1 MHHADG
7 PVSSTER
14 LQRFAAL
21 IAIAAASGTAAWLS
35 IMLTRGDGRVAAVW
49 LPNAILLAFVLRR
62 PPRDLLPALALAFLT
77 NVFANIMAGDGPRF
91 ALPLAAANSL
101 EVLAATLL
109 IRRYCAKQPDLSE
122 LRQLIAFMPIAG
134 VIAPALSSIVAGFA
148 LAQNGDAFDFSVA
161 LLWLVTDGL
170 GLLIATPSLLIA
182 ADHWRRPFKTDDR
195 RWDWIALSLFGTA
208 ITVAVFAQSSYPFLF
223 VVCPVVL
230 AFAFRLGERGTV
242 FAIAMIA
249 VVATTA
255 TVFERGPIHL
265 VQNGLTAQL
274 LVLQAFLATAFLMG
288 LPVAATLSSRE
299 ADRRTLRRERSLSR
313 SMLENMR
320 EVVFRTD
327 AQGRW
332 IFLNPAWEKITG
344 YSVAESLGWS
354 TVKLLHPD
362 DRKAA
367 TELYP
372 RIVSGE
378 LSETTLRQRFTAKNG
393 DVRHIEVS
401 IRALSGRDRVF
412 CGTIGNIRDVT
423 EETRSLAALAEREAQ
438 FAFLANHATDAIFR
452 LDLSGRCL
460 YASPSA
466 SDVLGVAASNLVGAN
481 MLTRFHPDDQARV
494 IDSYAR
500 LSSGCEDRMVV
511 TYRSGQPGEHDNW
524 IWLEANCALVR
535 DDHGQPN
542 QVIASI
548 RDITVRKTLELA
560 LERAKS
566 HAEAAAAA
574 KATFLANMS
583 HEIRT
588 PMNGVIGFT
597 DLLLA
602 SDLPIEQ
609 RRHAELIA
617 DSGRAMMRLLND
629 ILDLSKIDSGQL
641 AIAAE
646 PVALRETIGNAIEM
660 MAPVAQ
666 TKGIALRLDVAD
678 DMPATISG
686 DGLRLRQ
693 VLLNM
698 VNNAVKFTDS
708 GSVIVECRLVAGEKR
723 AIRFSVIDSGVGIP
737 ADRLA
742 AIREPFQQ
750 ADESTAR
757 RFGGTGLGLA
767 ISERLIALMGGTLD
781 IESTLGKGSCFRF
794 TLPLRLVDST
804 DRSTTE
810 QPPVAALAK
819 ASRILVAEDN
829 DINQA
834 LVRAMLER
842 RGHIVEIVGDGAEA
856 VARLTGKQAD
866 GAPRIDL
873 VLMDMQMPGIDGVS
887 ATQLI
892 RERGIDA
899 TRLPIVAM
907 TANAFAEDVRRCLDA
922 GMQGHLA
929 KPMTID
935 ALDAALAVQLGAEDT
950 AQPVE
955 VSPIPQALVDR
966 YRARRDAAL
975 EEIRAILA
983 SGPVPEEAIPAL
995 ISTLHKLAGMA
1006 GMFGEEA
1013 LGAAASRLEYGLGDW
1028 NADAR
1033 IAELK
1038 DFVRT
1043 HEHVVDVD

>member
-1 MHHADG
+1 MDRAAA
-7 PVSSTER
+7 PVSASTGLR
-14 LQRFAAL
+14 RIAAL
-21 IAIAAASGTAAWLS
+21 LAIAVASGAAAWLS
-35 IMLTRGDGRVAAVW
+35 ITLTRGDGRVAAVW

-62 PPRDLLPALALAFLT
+62 PTRDTLPALGAAYLANVLANILVGDAARFAFL
-77 NVFANIMAGDGPRF
+77 
-91 ALPLAAANSL
+91 LAAANSL
-101 EVLAATLL
+101 EVLIATVL
-109 IRRYCAKQPDLSE
+109 IRRYCAERPDFRDV
-122 LRQLIAFMPIAG
+122 RQLIAFMPIAG
-134 VIAPALSSIVAGFA
+134 VIAPALPALIAAIVLAPDGEFIA
-148 LAQNGDAFDFSVA
+148 LPVA
-161 LLWLVTDGL
+161 PLWWVTDGL
-170 GLLIATPSLLIA
+170 GLLIATPSLMIA
-182 ADHWRRPFKTDDR
+182 ADHWRRPFGPDDR
-195 RWDWIALSLFGTA
+195 RWDWIGLTLGGTGVIVA
-208 ITVAVFAQSSYPFLF
+208 IFAQSTLPLLF
-223 VVCPVVL
+223 VACPVVL

-265 VQNGLTAQL
+265 VTGSLTAQL
-274 LVLQAFLATAFLMG
+274 LVLQAFLATAFMMG

-299 ADRRTLRRERSLSR
+299 ADRRTLRRERALSR

-327 AQGRW
+327 AKGRW
-332 IFLNPAWEKITG
+332 VFLNPAWEAMTG

-354 TVKLLHPD
+354 TTRLLHPD
-362 DRKAA
+362 DRDAA
-367 TELYP
+367 AKLYP

-378 LSETTLRQRFTAKNG
+378 MQEASLRQRFTDRNG
-393 DVRHIEVS
+393 DERHIEVS
-401 IRALSGRDRVF
+401 IRALFERDGGFR
-412 CGTIGNIRDVT
+412 GTIGNIRDVT
-423 EETRSLAALAEREAQ
+423 EQTRSVAALAEREAQ

-452 LDLSGRCL
+452 LDLVGRCL

-466 SDVLGVAASNLVGAN
+466 AEVLGVDVSDLVGVD
-481 MLTRFHPDDQARV
+481 MLTRFHPDDRQRV

-500 LSSGCEDRMVV
+500 LSSGCEDRMIV
-511 TYRSGQPGEHDNW
+511 TYRSGQHDRW

-535 DDHGQPN
+535 DAHGQPN

-560 LERAKS
+560 LERAKA

-602 SDLPIEQ
+602 SDLPGEQ

-629 ILDLSKIDSGQL
+629 ILDLSKIDAGQL
-641 AIAAE
+641 TIASE
-646 PVALRETIGNAIEM
+646 PVALRETIGNTIEI

-666 TKGIALRLDVAD
+666 AKGVGLRLDIGD
-678 DMPATISG
+678 DVPTVIRS
-686 DGLRLRQ
+686 DGLRLRK
-693 VLLNM
+693 VLLNL
-698 VNNAVKFTDS
+698 VNNAVKFTDT
-708 GSVIVECRLVAGEKR
+708 GSVVVECRLAEDSAR

-737 ADRLA
+737 ADRLQ

-750 ADESTAR
+750 GDEGTAR

-781 IESTLGKGSCFRF
+781 IESTPGKGSCFRV
-794 TLPLRLVDST
+794 TLPLHRVKAS
-804 DRSTTE
+804 E
-810 QPPVAALAK
+810 GEEAVEPPAAILAK
-819 ASRILVAEDN
+819 PSRILVAEDN

-842 RGHIVEIVGDGAEA
+842 RGHSVEIVGDGAEA

-873 VLMDMQMPGIDGVS
+873 VLMDMQMPGIDGVT
-887 ATQLI
+887 ATRLI

-899 TRLPIVAM
+899 TQLPIVAM

-935 ALDAALAVQLGAEDT
+935 TLDAALAAQLGPADAAPAAEPS
-950 AQPVE
+950 A
-955 VSPIPQALVDR
+955 IPQALLDR
-966 YRARRDAAL
+966 YRARRDVAV
-975 EEIRAILA
+975 EEIRAIVA
-983 SGPVPEEAIPAL
+983 SGSLDKEAISVL
-995 ISTLHKLAGMA
+995 ISSLHKLAGMA
-1006 GMFGEEA
+1006 GMFGDDA
-1013 LGAAASRLEYGLGDW
+1013 LGSAASRLEYGLAEWDTDTR
-1028 NADAR
+1028 NIELRAFILLAEQSVDAR
-1033 IAELK
+1033 
-1038 DFVRT
+1038 
-1043 HEHVVDVD
+1043 